1 MRRALHP
8 LSCSA
13 LLSSWTASVIPLL
26 WCTFWSVVLQQ
37 QDSLH
42 SPYVPW
48 LSIPGTTSSLHF
60 VYALWLCFLC
70 ELSGCPQLSYSGIV
84 FHILAGSSSRIGFQQ
99 QAISFCRSILCTS
112 CVASVLILRSF
123 LFLQGRP
130 HLLCPIAPSCLFAAH
145 WLRLRL
151 VLLWRSPVNLDFSLQ
166 CASGRLIRW
175 VHLFTTENL
184 NHLDGCCASHMLLF
198 FENWLSTT
206 GFQFCLC
213 QPFYIS
219 LCVASVLILAVWLR
233 LF

>member
-1 MRRALHP
+1 MLYKQAVNYLRRALHP

-13 LLSSWTASVIPLL
+13 LLSSWMASVIPPL

-37 QDSLH
+37 QVSLH

-48 LSIPGTTSSLHF
+48 PSIPGTTSF
-60 VYALWLCFLC
+60 ALCI
-70 ELSGCPQLSYSGIV
+70 LSMHSGFASCV
-84 FHILAGSSSRIGFQQ
+84 SSQAAFSFHILASCFSSRIGFQQ

-175 VHLFTTENL
+175 VHLFTTECWMGVVL
-184 NHLDGCCASHMLLF
+184 LICCSSLRI
-198 FENWLSTT
+198 
-206 GFQFCLC
+206 GFQQQDFSFVCAN
-213 QPFYIS
+213 PFT
-219 LCVASVLILAVWLR
+219 
-233 LF
+233 

>member
-1 MRRALHP
+1 M
-8 LSCSA
+8 
-13 LLSSWTASVIPLL
+13 LLSFENWVS
-26 WCTFWSVVLQQ
+26 
-37 QDSLH
+37 
-42 SPYVPW
+42 
-48 LSIPGTTSSLHF
+48 TTGYQF
-60 VYALWLCFLC
+60 Y
-70 ELSGCPQLSYSGIV
+70 SYHPSYI
-84 FHILAGSSSRIGFQQ
+84 I
-99 QAISFCRSILCTS
+99 

-175 VHLFTTENL
+175 VHLFMTENL

-206 GFQFCLC
+206 GYQPTLLHKPLRCICAHTCSLVASLLRGNLASDSERVSLLRPSGYFLWVF
-213 QPFYIS
+213 PFY
-219 LCVASVLILAVWLR
+219 A
-233 LF
+233 